1 MIKHILKTIWNERRS
16 NGWIFAELL
25 IVVTILWVMMD
36 SLLVDTYTYR
46 SPMGNNIEDTYKVTV
61 DKLASGM
68 PGYVPDSLLAT
79 STGED
84 LFRLMENLEDNP
96 QVEAT
101 ALGSASCPY
110 AYSERRSSLIR
121 SDADST
127 EKAGVFRRYQV
138 TTDYFA
144 LFRITDKDGK
154 PLLPVIEQSGGRIV
168 VTADLEQ
175 SLFKDGVAMGKSIK
189 FGSTSTYIDPIAAV
203 CTPIRATE
211 YEKDEPCYFVLESQS
226 DIVKSLQNSS
236 PVSMDCL
243 LRMKPGFKP
252 EDMESFLQSMTDR
265 LTVNNLYVSCVTP
278 LSDMRANV
286 LKSRQDNM
294 KKKSALVGF
303 MLVNVL
309 FGIVGTFW
317 LRTQRRRGEMGLRL
331 ALGSAHH
338 QLQELM
344 RIEGLVLLLLTIPFV
359 GVFILNMLYFDM
371 PDTYRLGYTGWRF
384 ALTFAGAYGLMAGM
398 ICLGIWMPTRK
409 ITQMEPA
416 EALRYE

>member
-36 SLLVDTYTYR
+36 SLLVDTYTYH

-110 AYSERRSSLIR
+110 AYNQRWRPLMR

-127 EKAGVFRRYQV
+127 EEIRGYRRYQV
-138 TTDYFA
+138 TAAYFA
-144 LFRITDKDGK
+144 LFQMTAKDDK
-154 PLLPVIEQSGGRIV
+154 PLLPVVEQNGGKIV
-168 VTADLEQ
+168 VTADLEPI
-175 SLFKDGVAMGKSIK
+175 LFKDGVAMGKSTK
-189 FGSTSTYIDPIAAV
+189 SDLASTSVDPIAAV
-203 CTPIRATE
+203 CAPIRENE
-211 YEKDEPCYFVLESQS
+211 YNKNEPCYFVIESRS
-226 DIVKSLQNSS
+226 DMVNYMKDVPPIA
-236 PVSMDCL
+236 MDCL

-252 EDMESFLQSMTDR
+252 EDMESFLQSITDR
-265 LTVNNLYVSCVTP
+265 LTVNNLYVSSVTP
-278 LSDMRANV
+278 LSDLRANV

-317 LRTQRRRGEMGLRL
+317 LRTQRRRGEMGLRM

-344 RIEGLVLLLLTIPFV
+344 RIEGLILLLLTIPFV
-359 GVFILNMLYFDM
+359 LLFIMNMLYFDM

-384 ALTFAGAYGLMAGM
+384 ALTLAGAYGLMAGM